1 MFVVCDRSGVVLFF
15 FISQISC
22 LGLLI
27 KCMAGDEEEFQMY
40 PIEGIWVNVAHFYI
54 LNTMN
59 NTTNNSVKSIE
70 ELIVFALLLE
80 SLQLLKVACQ
90 CADWDYYQ
98 IYAKAENISECKK
111 KKDPVCLLA
120 LSALLISICILM
132 KIYTVLSL
140 YRGKRVRC

>member
-1 MFVVCDRSGVVLFF
+1 
-15 FISQISC
+15 
-22 LGLLI
+22 
-27 KCMAGDEEEFQMY
+27 
-40 PIEGIWVNVAHFYI
+40 
-54 LNTMN
+54 MN

-90 CADWDYYQ
+90 CADCDYYQ
-98 IYAKAENISECKK
+98 IYAKAENISECKN

-132 KIYTVLSL
+132 KIYTALSL